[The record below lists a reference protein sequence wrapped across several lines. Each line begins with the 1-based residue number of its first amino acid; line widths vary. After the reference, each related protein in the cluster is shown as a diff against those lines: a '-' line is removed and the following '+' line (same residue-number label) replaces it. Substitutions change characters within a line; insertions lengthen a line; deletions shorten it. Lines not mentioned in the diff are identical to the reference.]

1 MNGCLFLIEVLL
13 VDLGKDE
20 KEIPHKSGKK
30 TLVDVVKSSRFLG
43 FRQADKKGRY
53 FAALQDRT
61 VTSVLGLSHFQYYE
75 RSS

>member
-30 TLVDVVKSSRFLG
+30 TLVDVVKSSSFLG
-43 FRQADKKGRY
+43 FRQDDKKGDI
-53 FAALQDRT
+53 L
-61 VTSVLGLSHFQYYE
+61 LLSRIE
-75 RSS
+75 RLPVSWA